1 MDGLADDV
9 DVMFLLTTNRPEIL
23 EPALAARPGR
33 VDQAYEVALPDSECR
48 ARLFDLYSKG
58 LTVNVKSMEPYIKR
72 TAGASGAFISEL
84 MRKAALFAAP
94 ESDPIIIE
102 DRHMDEAM
110 HELVIVGGTLTKALL
125 GSKDIGFTP
134 STDK

>member
-1 MDGLADDV
+1 M
-9 DVMFLLTTNRPEIL
+9 LTTNRPEIL

-33 VDQAYEVALPDSECR
+33 IDQAYEVPLPDADCR
-48 ARLFDLYSKG
+48 KRLFELYSQG
-58 LTVNVKSMEPYIKR
+58 LTVEVKDMEPFIKR

-94 ESDPIIIE
+94 DGDPIVVH

-110 HELVIVGGTLTKALL
+110 HEMVVVGGNLTKSLL
-125 GSKDIGFTP
+125 GSRDIGFIP
-134 STDK
+134 SDLSGM